1 MKNPKPL
8 VAMNWAFCEVYMN
21 EKSLKILEFNKITR
35 RLSDLAIT
43 PAGKELCLTLIPFQ
57 SLKAVQSAQQET
69 EEALYVLSLQGKSP
83 VTYFSDVR
91 PYLISAQKG
100 AVLSLR
106 SLLEIAETLRV
117 TRSCRSALVSDNE
130 HTQTLAA
137 IAAGAQP
144 LRSLEK
150 DLTESILNEEELAD
164 SASSD
169 LMYIRRQL
177 RIINERVKDKLS
189 SLIRQ
194 PSFSKYLQ
202 EPIVTIRNG
211 RYVIPVRQEF
221 RQMVPGLVHDQ
232 SSSGATL
239 FIEPMALV
247 ELGND
252 LKQWKAKEKQEVER
266 ILAAFSSQIA
276 DVAPTIA
283 LNVEILSQ
291 LDFIFAKGRLA
302 SEMNA
307 IRPLMNNRKYFRLV
321 GVKHPLLDPAT
332 AVPCD
337 MVLGDSFTSLVITGP
352 NTGGKTVALK
362 TAGLITLMAQAG
374 LQVPGL
380 SGTELSVFGEVF
392 ADIGD
397 EQSIEQSLSTF
408 SSHMT
413 NIVRILDEV
422 EDDSL
427 VLFDELGAGTDPTEG
442 AALAQAILARLKRRN
457 IRTIATTHYS
467 ELKAYALTTPGIEN
481 ASVEFDLATL
491 RPTYRLL
498 IGLPGKSNAFEIAK
512 RLGLPTSIINDAQSL
527 LSGESVRFEDVIA
540 TAQQRR
546 IEAEKDSQL
555 AQQLVKSR
563 QDALK
568 EAEEYRQKT
577 EEKYRQAAQK
587 ARQDARKVVDKTRK
601 ESAALIKELKDML
614 REQNVSGGRISD
626 VSRRLGQMEKNISG
640 GDVSIERPLF
650 DEIHKGDHVRMM
662 AGGTTAKV
670 LSNPDSKNEVQ
681 ILAGNIKMT
690 VPVHHL
696 EKINEK
702 PKKQKTI
709 VRSSSAKS
717 RKVSLDCDLRGMNL
731 DEALLNVDHFL
742 DNALLNSLN
751 EVTIIHGKGTG
762 VLKEGITRH
771 LKGHP
776 AVKSFREG
784 LYGEGEAGVTVVNLK

>member
-1 MKNPKPL
+1 
-8 VAMNWAFCEVYMN
+8 
-21 EKSLKILEFNKITR
+21 
-35 RLSDLAIT
+35 
-43 PAGKELCLTLIPFQ
+43 
-57 SLKAVQSAQQET
+57 
-69 EEALYVLSLQGKSP
+69 
-83 VTYFSDVR
+83 
-91 PYLISAQKG
+91 
-100 AVLSLR
+100 
-106 SLLEIAETLRV
+106 
-117 TRSCRSALVSDNE
+117 
-130 HTQTLAA
+130 
-137 IAAGAQP
+137 
-144 LRSLEK
+144 
-150 DLTESILNEEELAD
+150 
-164 SASSD
+164 
-169 LMYIRRQL
+169 
-177 RIINERVKDKLS
+177 
-189 SLIRQ
+189 
-194 PSFSKYLQ
+194 
-202 EPIVTIRNG
+202 
-211 RYVIPVRQEF
+211 
-221 RQMVPGLVHDQ
+221 
-232 SSSGATL
+232 
-239 FIEPMALV
+239 
-247 ELGND
+247 
-252 LKQWKAKEKQEVER
+252 
-266 ILAAFSSQIA
+266 
-276 DVAPTIA
+276 
-283 LNVEILSQ
+283 
-291 LDFIFAKGRLA
+291 
-302 SEMNA
+302 
-307 IRPLMNNRKYFRLV
+307 
-321 GVKHPLLDPAT
+321 
-332 AVPCD
+332 
-337 MVLGDSFTSLVITGP
+337 
-352 NTGGKTVALK
+352 
-362 TAGLITLMAQAG
+362 
-374 LQVPGL
+374 
-380 SGTELSVFGEVF
+380 
-392 ADIGD
+392 
-397 EQSIEQSLSTF
+397 
-408 SSHMT
+408 MT

-442 AALAQAILARLKRRN
+442 AALAQAILACLKRRN

-731 DEALLNVDHFL
+731 DEALLNVDRFL